1 MDHNTLTK
9 EQLDALKQS
18 ITDLQNLMRDH
29 QARVGQ
35 LNQQYGNM
43 DVLAQSIATTFADS
57 GNTMANNVENI
68 MTKSSKQYLEDFSQ
82 KHNNAI
88 ASIQTMAEHIAEALS
103 DKGIQAV
110 APPKVNR

>member
-1 MDHNTLTK
+1 
-9 EQLDALKQS
+9 
-18 ITDLQNLMRDH
+18 
-29 QARVGQ
+29 
-35 LNQQYGNM
+35 M
-43 DVLAQSIATTFADS
+43 DVLAQNIATTFADS
-57 GNTMANNVENI
+57 GDKMANNVENI

-88 ASIQTMAEHIAEALS
+88 ASIQTMAENIAEALS